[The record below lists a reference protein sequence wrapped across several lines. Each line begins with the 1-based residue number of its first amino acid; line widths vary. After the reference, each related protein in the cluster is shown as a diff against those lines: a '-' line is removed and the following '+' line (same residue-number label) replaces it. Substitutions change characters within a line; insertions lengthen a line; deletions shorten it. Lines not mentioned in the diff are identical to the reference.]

1 MNIFKPLALV
11 ALLGLAG
18 CQTSNSAT
26 DAARITGA
34 YAFTFYGSVYQPML
48 AQYAKLPTCGTPA
61 QPPCKDKELYR
72 KLYAL
77 DAAVADCAVAAQRSL
92 SSEFP
97 DFPLIN
103 SCIQQVELA
112 KFEFAKD
119 SLKVTP

>member
-1 MNIFKPLALV
+1 MILLAAV
-11 ALLGLAG
+11 AAIGLAG
-18 CQTSNSAT
+18 CQTSTPA

-48 AQYAKLPTCGTPA
+48 AEYAKLPTCSATVKA
-61 QPPCKDKELYR
+61 PCKDAGLYR
-72 KLYAL
+72 KLYAM

-103 SCIQQVELA
+103 SCIQQVEVTKL
-112 KFEFAKD
+112 EFAKQGM
-119 SLKVTP
+119 KVLP